1 MRLVGG
7 WRLAPGSDLACHAA
21 CLDFCMGPMPGGMYF
36 RHSEPINMTLD
47 PSGLVGP
54 AEHIVLPRPFRVLK
68 NGPTDIDFL
77 FMGSLCRD
85 SKVQDGKGDD
95 E

>member
-1 MRLVGG
+1 
-7 WRLAPGSDLACHAA
+7 
-21 CLDFCMGPMPGGMYF
+21 
-36 RHSEPINMTLD
+36 MTLD